1 MKRLVR
7 LFKSNEG
14 FTLIELMI
22 AMAVIVLALVGYIG
36 ANSAIQRTGEA
47 AFERSVAIQDAN
59 RVLEQMR
66 SAAALGEFPQS
77 VLDAFPNGGTVAG
90 FTSLSNQQVRV
101 NYIDASADPLDATVT
116 VTWRQNGLRDV
127 SVTLRTLMTQRG

>member
-1 MKRLVR
+1 MKRIVCL
-7 LFKSNEG
+7 LKDSAG

-36 ANSAIQRTGEA
+36 ANSAIQRSGEA

-90 FTSLSNQQVRV
+90 FTSLSGQQVRV
-101 NYIDASADPLDATVT
+101 NYIDTAADPLDATVT
-116 VTWRQNGLRDV
+116 VTWQQNGLRNV